1 MNGKLVTMMVLS
13 GAIVGTA
20 VYAAMAQS
28 DGARRFDSPTA
39 PAPVV
44 FNTLTTLPPTDNI
57 EVARVYATAAIAQEF
72 IRSRGNN
79 ASISDI
85 APLISNIRNSLK

>member
-1 MNGKLVTMMVLS
+1 MNGKQLLAMTLGGGLIGVM
-13 GAIVGTA
+13 

-28 DGARRFDSPTA
+28 DNLRRFDSPSA

-72 IRSRGNN
+72 IRSRGSN